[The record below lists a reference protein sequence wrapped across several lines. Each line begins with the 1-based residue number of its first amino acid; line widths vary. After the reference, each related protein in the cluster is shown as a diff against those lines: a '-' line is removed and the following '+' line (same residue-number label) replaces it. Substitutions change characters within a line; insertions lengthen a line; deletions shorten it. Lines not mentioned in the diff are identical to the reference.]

1 MTEASYQG
9 YREWKAWK
17 ACDFGRFSPDEAATF
32 AEELRRCGIGSL
44 QGRRVLEVGFGNGG
58 FASWA
63 RGEGAE
69 VFGTELLPELQEL
82 GGKAGLRVIDAAA
95 PLAGQVGAGTMD
107 LVVALDVF
115 EHLGIDRLQALLPDL
130 RDCLRP
136 DGCLLGRVPSG
147 DSPFSN
153 AIQHGDL
160 THRSVLGSSAIHQLA
175 VAAGFV
181 DVETR
186 EPALPLRGAGCL
198 GAVRRLLV
206 RAGRRIAFPLIARVF
221 MGGGHPILSPNMVF
235 VLRRS

>member
-1 MTEASYQG
+1 MTGGSYQG

-17 ACDFGRFSPDEAATF
+17 PGEFGRFRPDEAAWF
-32 AEELRRCGIGSL
+32 AEELLRCGIRGL
-44 QGRRVLEVGFGNGG
+44 EGKRVLEVGFGNGG

-63 RGEGAE
+63 HGRGAE
-69 VFGTELLPELQEL
+69 VLGTELIPELREL
-82 GGKAGLRVIDAAA
+82 GSKAGFRVLDAAA
-95 PLAGQVGAGTMD
+95 PLAEQAGAGTVD

-115 EHLGIDRLQALLPDL
+115 EHLERGQIAVLLPDL

-147 DSPFSN
+147 DSPFSG

-160 THRSVLGSSAIHQLA
+160 THRSVLGSSAIRQLA
-175 VAAGFV
+175 AAAGFEA
-181 DVETR
+181 VEIR

-198 GAVRRLLV
+198 GALRRLLV
-206 RAGRRIAFPLIARVF
+206 RTGRRLAYPLIARVF